1 MYFRR
6 TLLLCLILNSIF
18 CCADN
23 FDLPCRQPGMLLRI
37 LKRNHFSP
45 QELNLK
51 TEKAVFNNFIQ
62 RIDPEGNIFTI
73 QQYDSLLLFVPG
85 ILDTN
90 KQQSCIFLR
99 KVCEVY
105 RLRIINADSLV
116 SKIGRKSFQFSSVDS
131 VYFDSKK
138 KVTFA
143 KSESDLEKRRNS
155 QLKFYFLNE
164 LFSSMDDDK
173 NVSDNLNKLL
183 RDKEVGIRVKLIQS
197 EKCFLRKKLSPPEGF
212 VNSVTSDFLKA
223 IAYTFDPHSEYF
235 SISDQKEFSAE
246 LSAKAGSFGFKIISK
261 EGKLF
266 ISKLV
271 PGGPAWKSNII
282 HSGDELIKV
291 ATSKTKLSDLICLEA
306 YEVES
311 LINNSQDN
319 WVELELKGKDGNVQK
334 IKLVKELMQ
343 VEDNRVN
350 SCIFKGGIN
359 VGYLSLP
366 DFYTS
371 GEFSDGPGCA
381 NDVAKEILKLQKSGI
396 QGLILDLRFNGGGSI
411 EEAINLAGLFI
422 DAGPLAILKSKETKP
437 FVLKDMNRGI
447 AYGGNVVLM
456 VNGSSA
462 SATELVAGILQDY
475 NRAVIVG
482 QPTYG
487 KATGQVVLPMNE
499 IQLKDYGFIKVT
511 IEKIYRLNGESNQIR
526 GVIPDIKIP
535 DLFDEVL
542 QREGDES
549 SVLQRDTINKKIVYP
564 SLPFLP
570 IEKLKMNSNER
581 VRNSKGFTKLSEKNN
596 YLKEFYNQKVMLTLE
611 PMAVFKWLNE
621 TQELFNDKMEI
632 ENKGNSVFKVENN
645 SFDKSLME
653 VDEFRRDF
661 INTNNEHI
669 LNDIQ
674 IIEAYSILKDLILFN
689 H

>member
-1 MYFRR
+1 
-6 TLLLCLILNSIF
+6 
-18 CCADN
+18 
-23 FDLPCRQPGMLLRI
+23 MLLRI
-37 LKRNHFSP
+37 LERNHFSP

-51 TEKAVFNNFIQ
+51 TEKAVFENFIQ
-62 RIDPEGNIFTI
+62 RLDPEGNIFTI
-73 QQYDSLLLFVPG
+73 RQYDSLLLFVPG

-105 RLRIINADSLV
+105 RLRIINADTLV
-116 SKIGRKSFQFSSVDS
+116 SKIGRKSFQFSSFDS
-131 VYFDSKK
+131 VYFESKK
-138 KVTFA
+138 KVIFS
-143 KSESDLEKRRNS
+143 KSESDLEKRRNR

-164 LFSSMDDDK
+164 LFSLINDDK
-173 NVSDNLNKLL
+173 NESDNLNNLL
-183 RDKEVGIRVKLIQS
+183 RDNEVEIRVKLIQS
-197 EKCFLRKKLSPPEGF
+197 EKCFLRKMLSPPEGF

-235 SISDQKEFSAE
+235 SISDQKEFSTE
-246 LSAKAGSFGFKIISK
+246 LSAQAASFGFKIISK

-271 PGGPAWKSNII
+271 PGGPAWKSNVI

-291 ATSKTKLSDLICLEA
+291 STSKTKISDLVCLEA

-359 VGYLSLP
+359 IGYLSLP

-396 QGLILDLRFNGGGSI
+396 QGLIIDLRFNGGGSI

-437 FVLKDMNRGI
+437 FVLKDINRGI

-487 KATGQVVLPMNE
+487 KATGQVVLPMNHN
-499 IQLKDYGFIKVT
+499 QLKDYGFIKVT
-511 IEKIYRLNGESNQIR
+511 IEKIYRINGESNQIR

-549 SVLQRDTINKKIVYP
+549 SVLMRDTINKKIVYP

-581 VRNSKGFTKLSEKNN
+581 VRNSKAFTKLSEKNN
-596 YLKEFYNQKVMLTLE
+596 HLKEFYNQKVMLTLE
-611 PMAVFKWLNE
+611 PVVVFKWLKE
-621 TQELFNDKMEI
+621 TQKLFDDKIEI
-632 ENKGNSVFKVENN
+632 ENKGNLVFKVENN

-674 IIEAYSILKDLILFN
+674 IIEAYSILNDLILLN